1 MQYNN
6 FQFNQKLSSPNYELG
21 LIKKKNFILYWGIVD

>member
-21 LIKKKNFILYWGIVD
+21 LIKKNFILYWGIVD